1 VGALL
6 LTAVVLSIIGRMLL
20 LLIQGR
26 YRFCFVLLC
35 FVLDKSIKQTN
46 KEAPTQICKK
56 NNYNTLV
63 EESIM

>member
-20 LLIQGR
+20 LLIQGS
-26 YRFCFVLLC
+26 YRLLGFVLFC
-35 FVLDKSIKQTN
+35 FVLDKIKQTN